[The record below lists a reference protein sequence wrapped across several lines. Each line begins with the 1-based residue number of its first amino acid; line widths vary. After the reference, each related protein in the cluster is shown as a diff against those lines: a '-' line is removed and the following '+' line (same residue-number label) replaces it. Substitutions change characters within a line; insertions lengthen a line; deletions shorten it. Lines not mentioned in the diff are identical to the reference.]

1 MLRRVHKHGYQSLDY
16 MDGGEDRGDQFP
28 EVAVDY
34 LVRMDKLFNTDVLE
48 LYPEFDQW
56 KWVDFD
62 QLLAFWHLKL
72 GNERSS

>member
-1 MLRRVHKHGYQSLDY
+1 
-16 MDGGEDRGDQFP
+16 MDGGEDRGDRFP

-56 KWVDFD
+56 KQDFID
-62 QLLAFWHLKL
+62 K
-72 GNERSS
+72 RSEIKYNKVSRRV